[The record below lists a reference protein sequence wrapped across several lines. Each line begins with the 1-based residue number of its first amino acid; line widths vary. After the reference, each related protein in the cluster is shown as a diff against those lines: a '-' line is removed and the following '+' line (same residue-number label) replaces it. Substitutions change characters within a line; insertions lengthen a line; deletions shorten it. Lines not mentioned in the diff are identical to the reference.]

1 MGLRDYMYLVCVSTG
16 DARGRWVMSSA
27 GGCRADG
34 AMSNQVKVEVETDA
48 SLDLRFL
55 WGEV

>member
-1 MGLRDYMYLVCVSTG
+1 MYLVCVSAG

-34 AMSNQVKVEVETDA
+34 AMSNQIKVEVETDA